1 MAHPT
6 AEAVEQ
12 SAESGSHLDDIL
24 KFAGEEPDKPLPEEE
39 EEEPETDEG
48 EEPEAEEEEEV
59 PEEEEGEA
67 EEPLEAIKPPVSLNK
82 EMQAKFNALAETDP
96 ALAKAFADHELQRN
110 EQVRLKTTEAAEAT
124 RSATAVAQAQ
134 LAAIQQQYAT
144 ELEVYAKAFMP
155 VKPDVALLAHDP
167 AAYAQQAAIYEEMAA
182 QHDALMQQVYQARG
196 QAQEFQVQ
204 SSQQDIASEQALL
217 KAQWPEILD
226 PAKQAELWTGLVET
240 GGDLGFTPE
249 NLGNSSASEMLA
261 LKKAS
266 EWRSKAAKWDAFQ
279 SSKMS
284 KIRAA
289 KDLPKVATPGT
300 GTRTTQS
307 KADKATAA
315 FNRAKVSRS
324 ANDYVDFLEA
334 SGINL

>member
-1 MAHPT
+1 MAHPE

-12 SAESGSHLDDIL
+12 SADSGSHLDDIL
-24 KFAGEEPDKPLPEEE
+24 KLAGEKPDLPEEE
-39 EEEPETDEG
+39 EEEDAETDEGGEPETDE
-48 EEPEAEEEEEV
+48 AEDETLEDED
-59 PEEEEGEA
+59 EA

-82 EMQAKFNALAETDP
+82 EQKAAFDQLPTELQKVWAETE
-96 ALAKAFADHELQRN
+96 AQRN
-110 EQVRLKTTEAAEAT
+110 EQVRLKTTEASEAT
-124 RSATAVAQAQ
+124 RNATAVAQAQ

-155 VKPDVALLAHDP
+155 VKPDRSLLANDP
-167 AAYAQQAAIYEEMAA
+167 ASYAQQAAIYEEMSA
-182 QHDALMQQVYQARG
+182 QYESIMQQVYQARG

-204 SSQQDIASEQALL
+204 ASQQDITAEQALL

-240 GGDLGFTPE
+240 GGELGFTQE

-261 LKKAS
+261 LKKAG
-266 EWRSKAAKWDAFQ
+266 EWRAKAAKWDAFQ
-279 SSKMS
+279 SSKMA

-300 GTRTTQS
+300 GSRVNQS

-324 ANDYVDFLEA
+324 ANDYVDFFEA
-334 SGINL
+334 SGVSL

>member
-1 MAHPT
+1 MAHPE

-12 SAESGSHLDDIL
+12 STESGSTLDDIL
-24 KFAGEEPDKPLPEEE
+24 KLAGEEPDTPQE
-39 EEEPETDEG
+39 EEEPEAETDEG
-48 EEPEAEEEEEV
+48 GEPEAEDAEEV
-59 PEEEEGEA
+59 LEDEDEA
-67 EEPLEAIKPPVSLNK
+67 EEPLEVIKPPVSFNK
-82 EMQAKFNALAETDP
+82 EMQAKFSALAETDP
-96 ALAKAFADHELQRN
+96 ELAKAFADHELQRN
-110 EQVRLKTTEAAEAT
+110 EQVRLKTTEASEAT
-124 RSATAVAQAQ
+124 RNATAVAQAQ

-155 VKPDVALLAHDP
+155 VKPDLALLANDP
-167 AAYAQQAAIYEEMAA
+167 ASYAQQAAIYEEMAA
-182 QHDALMQQVYQARG
+182 QHDSLMQQVFQVRG

-204 SSQQDIASEQALL
+204 ASQQDIAAEQALL

-240 GGDLGFTPE
+240 GGELGFTQE

-261 LKKAS
+261 LKKAG
-266 EWRSKAAKWDAFQ
+266 EWRAKAAKWDAFQ
-279 SSKMS
+279 SSKMA

-300 GTRTTQS
+300 GSRVNQS

-324 ANDYVDFLEA
+324 ANDYVDFFEA
-334 SGINL
+334 SGVSL

>member
-1 MAHPT
+1 MAHPN

-12 SAESGSHLDDIL
+12 SAEPGSALDDIL
-24 KFAGEEPDKPLPEEE
+24 KFAGEEPDQPLPEEE
-39 EEEPETDEG
+39 EEEKPETEEG
-48 EEPEAEEEEEV
+48 DEPEAEEETLDDED
-59 PEEEEGEA
+59 EA
-67 EEPLEAIKPPVSLNK
+67 DEPLEVIKPPVSFNK

-96 ALAKAFADHELQRN
+96 ELAKAFADHELQRN

-124 RSATAVAQAQ
+124 RNATAVAQAQ

-155 VKPDVALLAHDP
+155 VKPDLALLANDP

-204 SSQQDIASEQALL
+204 ASQQDIAAEQALL

-226 PAKQAELWTGLVET
+226 PAKQAELWSGLVET
-240 GGDLGFTPE
+240 GGELGFTAE

-266 EWRSKAAKWDAFQ
+266 EWRAKAAKWDAFQ
-279 SSKMS
+279 SSKMA

-300 GTRTTQS
+300 GARVNQS
-307 KADKATAA
+307 KADKAAAA

-324 ANDYVDFLEA
+324 ANDYVDFFEA
-334 SGINL
+334 SGISL